1 MPLEE
6 PAPDNGHWGM
16 SLKPKTRQQ
25 AEGSDKPIAFLV
37 RKLSDRKKV
46 ERAGLNGQE

>member
-6 PAPDNGHWGM
+6 PATDHGHWGM
-16 SLKPKTRQQ
+16 SLKPKTRKQ
-25 AEGSDKPIAFLV
+25 AEGFYKPTAFLV

-46 ERAGLNGQE
+46 ERTGLNGQE